1 MVEFLGWIRRH
12 LKYPHEPKPRNV
24 LVTFNGDQVLW
35 RTKKEA
41 EQMIADGTAN
51 FVTPQGGKTIRY
63 VEIEKVDEDP
73 DLDS

>member
-1 MVEFLGWIRRH
+1 MVDVISWIRRH
-12 LKYPHEPKPRNV
+12 LPTPHEPKPRNV

-51 FVTPQGGKTIRY
+51 FVTPQGGKTTRY
-63 VEIEKVDEDP
+63 LEIEKINEDP